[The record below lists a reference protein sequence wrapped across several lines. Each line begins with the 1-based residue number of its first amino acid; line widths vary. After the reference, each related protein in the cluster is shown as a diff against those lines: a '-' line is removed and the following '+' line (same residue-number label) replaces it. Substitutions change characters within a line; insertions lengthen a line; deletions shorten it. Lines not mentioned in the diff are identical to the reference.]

1 VQGRSPEQDPD
12 APPRQRR
19 KTIGDQPLFDN
30 VTTSKHTVNG
40 GSHKQNTAETILK
53 DLVETAETTAERN
66 GYLTRL
72 GEVKDSHDRE
82 RVIMEMWRKHNFTN
96 ITFGSI
102 GCATRDL
109 SLSLPPPQI
118 HRGSCHCF
126 SKYQKYRVR
135 CGGDAVVMRWLC
147 TGDMVVMQW
156 WGCAAT
162 LRRQITRRR
171 VPLER
176 CGCRQDE
183 TADDSNVHPARG
195 TQRNPTKFTQVL
207 AGKQWRNGVM
217 AQELVAGG
225 RQLIQCVICPPYVK
239 RDAHYAQTCM
249 SELLYFAAAEGIE
262 MPPNMHHL
270 GDGGPNEWNQVM
282 FATNCNLMLLGF
294 FAHMD
299 VARGPVGRN
308 HSFLDKI
315 CQPVKAASRGGKG
328 FDGKPANSASEVE
341 ANIRF
346 ALVKAF
352 PNAKV
357 RVVSIGYTHD
367 YSAFLD
373 GYAGWKGCADYRQ
386 LSLDRDANSGG
397 VRAAVY
403 ETMADTRPV
412 SCTTD
417 AGDVVPSW
425 LVYSGDARNPVLPM
439 AKFSPKGLEQART
452 SKEVMIKVLKNP
464 RRYGLKAPKSAIGRL
479 DEYWADALTEA
490 EGTYIPTSATEHP
503 PGFVGRRGI
512 PQDLK
517 RQSGTAVQ
525 DTIVGVGALVPALV
539 PPQAPHVGTG
549 PRRKRRP
556 YVNLTE
562 CPMTA
567 AFQCEDTPGQY
578 TVAIMMVTA
587 VARDEADGARGGD
600 DIYKGVWFADP
611 TLKDNGTGSALR
623 HSVQSSFV
631 GAPRH
636 RLLAADKAFN
646 HGTNMTAGTWN
657 KRNGKLAVT
666 ATGMRLHKTLLAE
679 VGLRMEANPAA
690 TPPALLTATEA
701 RERDDVDDDCMDDQ
715 QRHPPNAPST
725 CAPPGAG

>member
-1 VQGRSPEQDPD
+1 M
-12 APPRQRR
+12 
-19 KTIGDQPLFDN
+19 IGDEPLFNN

-40 GSHKQNTAETILK
+40 GSHKQNTTETVLK
-53 DLVETAETTAERN
+53 DLVEMAETTAERN
-66 GYLTRL
+66 GHLRRL
-72 GEVKDSHDRE
+72 GEFKDSLNRE

-96 ITFGSI
+96 ITFGCI
-102 GCATRDL
+102 G
-109 SLSLPPPQI
+109 
-118 HRGSCHCF
+118 
-126 SKYQKYRVR
+126 
-135 CGGDAVVMRWLC
+135 
-147 TGDMVVMQW
+147 
-156 WGCAAT
+156 
-162 LRRQITRRR
+162 
-171 VPLER
+171 
-176 CGCRQDE
+176 QDE
-183 TADDSNVHPARG
+183 TADDSNVHPCRG
-195 TQRNPTKFTQVL
+195 TQRNPTKFTQAP

-217 AQELVAGG
+217 AQELVADGK
-225 RQLIQCVICPPYVK
+225 QLIQCVICPPCVK
-239 RDAHYAQTCM
+239 RDAHHAQTCM
-249 SELLYFAAAEGIE
+249 SELLHFAAAEGIE

-373 GYAGWKGCADYRQ
+373 GYAGWKGCADCRQ

-425 LVYSGDARNPVLPM
+425 IVYSGDARNPVLPM
-439 AKFSPKGLEQART
+439 AKFSPKGLEQARIAKAT
-452 SKEVMIKVLKNP
+452 MIKVLKNP
-464 RRYGLKAPKSAIGRL
+464 MKHGLKAPTSAIGRVE
-479 DEYWADALTEA
+479 DCWADALAEA
-490 EGTYIPTSATEHP
+490 EGTHIPESATEQP
-503 PGFVGRRGI
+503 PGFAARRGI

-517 RQSGTAVQ
+517 RQSATAVQ
-525 DTIVGVGALVPALV
+525 DTIVGAGALVPGLV
-539 PPQAPHVGTG
+539 PPQAPHVGTSA
-549 PRRKRRP
+549 RRKRRP
-556 YVNLTE
+556 YVMLDE

-567 AFQCEDTPGQY
+567 AFQCEDTPGQC
-578 TVAIMMVTA
+578 TLAIMMVTD
-587 VARDEADGARGGD
+587 VARDQADGERGDD
-600 DIYKGVWFADP
+600 DIYKGVWFTDP
-611 TLKDNGTGSALR
+611 VLKPNGTGHAKRL
-623 HSVQSSFV
+623 SVQSSFI
-631 GAPRH
+631 GAPRY

-646 HGTNMTAGTWN
+646 HGTNMAAGSW
-657 KRNGKLAVT
+657 KKSGGRLAAT

-701 RERDDVDDDCMDDQ
+701 RERDDVSDDDMD
-715 QRHPPNAPST
+715 
-725 CAPPGAG
+725 